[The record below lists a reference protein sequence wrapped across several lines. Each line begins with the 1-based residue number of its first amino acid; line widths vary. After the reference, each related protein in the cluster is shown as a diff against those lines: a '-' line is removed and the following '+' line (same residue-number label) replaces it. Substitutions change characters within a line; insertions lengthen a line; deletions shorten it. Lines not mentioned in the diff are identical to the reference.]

1 MIVKTAFSALAAG
14 VAALVLLAPAAGA
27 KPRICGAK
35 NIEGLLINLGKLTP
49 NDVKH
54 DMRVDVVRCGDVT
67 GDGRAD
73 ALFTISSGGTAGD
86 IRFGVVKAGSEDGLV
101 LYKPGYKV
109 GIARVNSRAFEI
121 LQPHY
126 GANDPN
132 CCPSSFRVTR
142 YTWTGSRFKAGA
154 ARKLKHAPARF
165 YKS

>member
-1 MIVKTAFSALAAG
+1 MIVKTTVSAL
-14 VAALVLLAPAAGA
+14 VALALLAPAAGA

-35 NIEGLLINLGKLTP
+35 NIQGLLINLGKLKP
-49 NDVKH
+49 SDVKNE
-54 DMRVDVVRCGDVT
+54 MRVDLVRCGDVT

-73 ALFTISSGGTAGD
+73 AVFTISSGGTAGD

-109 GIARVNSRAFEI
+109 GIARVNRRAFEI

-126 GANDPN
+126 GKNDAN
-132 CCPSSFRVTR
+132 CCPSSFRMTR

-154 ARKLKHAPARF
+154 AVTLEHAPARF